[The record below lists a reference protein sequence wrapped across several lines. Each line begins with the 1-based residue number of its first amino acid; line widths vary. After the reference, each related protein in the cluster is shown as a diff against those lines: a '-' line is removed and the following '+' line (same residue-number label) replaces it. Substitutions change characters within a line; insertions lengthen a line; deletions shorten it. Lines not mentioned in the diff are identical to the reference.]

1 MQSNS
6 VKILKS
12 AFRKEITGQL
22 RAQTSSSRDEASRR
36 IQEKLISS
44 KEFISARTVMSYI
57 STDMEVDTTHLNRKM
72 LEDGKKLVVP
82 VIDTERQEIIA
93 SELKSIEDLI
103 KGPFGI
109 YEPRGGLK
117 KRVTVEEIDLIVV
130 PAMAYDRHNMR
141 LGRGKGY
148 YDRFLADKNLSRT
161 KTVGLAFRF
170 QIVDLLPS
178 DPHDIPVSTVIT
190 N

>member
-1 MQSNS
+1 MQSS
-6 VKILKS
+6 SEKILKNT
-12 AFRKEITGQL
+12 FRNEIKGQL
-22 RAQTSSSRDEASRR
+22 REQTRSLRDEASRR

-57 STDMEVDTTHLNRKM
+57 STDTEVETTYFNRKV
-72 LEDGKKLVVP
+72 LESGKRLVVP
-82 VIDTERQEIIA
+82 VIDRERQEIIA

-103 KGPFGI
+103 EGPFGI
-109 YEPRGGLK
+109 YEPRDGLEK
-117 KRVTVEEIDLIVV
+117 QTTVEEIDLIIV
-130 PAMAYDRHNMR
+130 PAIAYDRHNMR

-148 YDRFLADKNLSRT
+148 YDRFLADKRLSRT
-161 KTVGLAFRF
+161 KTVGLAFHF
-170 QIVDLLPS
+170 QIVDVLPS

>member
-1 MQSNS
+1 MRSRS
-6 VKILKS
+6 MKILKI

-22 RAQTSSSRDEASRR
+22 REQTPSSRDEASRR

-57 STDMEVDTTHLNRKM
+57 STDTEVGTAHLNRKT
-72 LEDGKKLVVP
+72 LETGKRLVVP
-82 VIDTERQEIIA
+82 VIDRERQKIIA
-93 SELKSIEDLI
+93 SKLESIEDLI

-109 YEPRGGLK
+109 YEPRNGLK
-117 KRVTVEEIDLIVV
+117 KRVAVAEIDLMVV
-130 PAMAYDRHNMR
+130 PAIAYDRHNMR

-148 YDRFLADKNLSRT
+148 YDRFLADEGLSRT
-161 KTVGLAFRF
+161 KTVGLAFHF

-178 DPHDIPVSTVIT
+178 DPHDIPVFMIIT
-190 N
+190 D